1 MTDNEQVP
9 LWEVRGIAK
18 SFPGVRALESVDLV
32 LKAGEIHALA
42 GQNGSGKSTLARCI
56 AGVHQPDAGQI
67 LYRGEEVVIK
77 TPSAARTLGVAAFH
91 QEYSLVPS
99 LSVAE
104 NISLGQP
111 QTRGPFVDWSAIKR
125 RAKESLARLSIAL
138 DPDRPVSSLSVA
150 EQQLVEIAKAISSDM
165 KLLMLDEPTAAL
177 GPEETERLHE
187 VIRLLA
193 SQDVAILYISHR
205 LADVLSVADLVTV
218 LRNGRRVGTVK
229 PGEATVRGV
238 IRLMIGAELTEQ
250 AAHRVDPSQEV
261 RVSVRDLHTDNG
273 VHGVSLDIRRG
284 EILGLGGVVGAGR
297 TEIARGLFGVDKV
310 TAGSVRIDGRDVE
323 LQSPRGAIRAGIALV
338 PEDRKA
344 DGLFFNFT
352 APPNITIAALN
363 AVRRGPFLS
372 PQLERRQ
379 ARVLIE
385 DLQVDRHSEDR
396 SVGTL
401 SGGNQQKIVLGR
413 WLFSKAR
420 LLILDEATQGVDVG
434 AKFEIYRVLNDITG
448 RGIAVLFISSD
459 YPELLELCDRVAVVR
474 GGRIVH
480 VAKHGELSEHEL
492 IEIAAGE
499 RTEAVT

>member
-1 MTDNEQVP
+1 VADNEHVP
-9 LWEVRGIAK
+9 LWQVKGIAK
-18 SFPGVRALESVDLV
+18 SFPGVRALEDVDLV
-32 LKAGEIHALA
+32 LREGEIHALV

-56 AGVHQPDAGQI
+56 AGVHQPDAGQ
-67 LYRGEEVVIK
+67 LLHRGEEVIIK
-77 TPSAARTLGVAAFH
+77 TPSAARALGVAAFH

-111 QTRGPFVDWSAIKR
+111 QMRGPLVDWGAMKR
-125 RAKESLARLSIAL
+125 RAKESLARLSIVL
-138 DPDRPVSSLSVA
+138 NPDRPVSSLSVA

-218 LRNGRRVGTVK
+218 LRDGRRVGTVK
-229 PGEATVRGV
+229 PRDATVRDV
-238 IRLMIGAELTEQ
+238 IRLMIGAELAEK
-250 AAHRVDPSQEV
+250 AAHRVDPSQEM

-273 VHGVSLDIRRG
+273 VRAVSFDIRRG

-310 TAGSVRIDGRDVE
+310 TAGSVQIDGRDVE
-323 LQSPRGAIRAGIALV
+323 LQSPQHAIRAGIALV

-344 DGLFFNFT
+344 DGLFFNFA
-352 APPNITIAALN
+352 APPNISIAALD

-372 PQLERRQ
+372 PQMERRK
-379 ARVLIE
+379 ARELID
-385 DLQVDRHSEDR
+385 DLQVDRHSEER

-413 WLFSKAR
+413 WLFSKAK

-448 RGIAVLFISSD
+448 RGISVLFISSD

-480 VAKHGELSEHEL
+480 VAKHGELTEHEL
-492 IEIAAGE
+492 LEMAAGD
-499 RTEAVT
+499 RTEAAI

>member
-1 MTDNEQVP
+1 M
-9 LWEVRGIAK
+9 
-18 SFPGVRALESVDLV
+18 
-32 LKAGEIHALA
+32 

-67 LYRGEEVVIK
+67 LHRGQEVVIK
-77 TPSAARTLGVAAFH
+77 TPSAARALGIAAFH

-111 QTRGPFVDWSAIKR
+111 QTRGPFIDWRAMKR

-138 DPDRPVSSLSVA
+138 DPDRPVGSLSVA
-150 EQQLVEIAKAISSDM
+150 EQQLVEIAKAISSEM

-193 SQDVAILYISHR
+193 SQNVAILYISHR
-205 LADVLSVADLVTV
+205 LADVISVADLVTV
-218 LRNGRRVGTVK
+218 LRDGDRVGTVK
-229 PGEATVRGV
+229 PGETTVREL
-238 IRLMIGAELTEQ
+238 IRLMIGAELAEE
-250 AAHRVDPSQEV
+250 AAHRVDPSHEV
-261 RVSVRDLHTDNG
+261 RVSVRNLHTDHG
-273 VHGVSLDIRRG
+273 VHGVSFDIRKG
-284 EILGLGGVVGAGR
+284 EILGLGGVVGSGR
-297 TEIARGLFGVDKV
+297 TEIARSLFGVDKL
-310 TAGSVRIDGRDVE
+310 TAGSVQIDGRKVD
-323 LQSPRGAIRAGIALV
+323 LRAPRKAIEAGIALV

-344 DGLFFNFT
+344 DGLFFNFA
-352 APPNITIAALN
+352 APPNITVAALD

-372 PQLERRQ
+372 PRLERRQ
-379 ARVLIE
+379 ARELI
-385 DLQVDRHSEDR
+385 DHLQVPRHSEDR

-401 SGGNQQKIVLGR
+401 SGGNQQKILLSR
-413 WLFSKAR
+413 WLLSEAK

-434 AKFEIYRVLNDITG
+434 AKFEIYSVLNDITA
-448 RGIAVLFISSD
+448 RGISVLFISSD

-474 GGRIVH
+474 GGRIVY

-499 RTEAVT
+499 RSEAVT